1 MEKPAIDEVRILLGA
16 ARASSAHDH
25 VWCRTGDSAELG
37 LRLLDELP
45 PAERYLVIVPCQR
58 VSLFC
63 VPMPAGPR
71 RKVEEALPFL
81 VEERLLE
88 PVERYE
94 VLALWPAAPGAADK
108 LWLAV
113 LERDWLAGVRN
124 ALGRI
129 GSGEVRWVLA
139 GWGWE
144 GGEGAAGSTDAAAV
158 SAPVWQLRADGN
170 AAIFNARGIDP
181 RLLPLAGL
189 AEFLALAWAQATPAE
204 RPGELRFDVADAA
217 TAAALEDF
225 CKTHQLRARPLSL
238 PDPLRAD
245 YDACPHSLLRQTRS
259 PWRREWSAL
268 FSRAA
273 WPRWRPA
280 AYAALALLGLE
291 LAAPALS
298 WGLLSIEHSRL
309 RNEATALYRELA
321 GAQATIV
328 NPLLQMRRAFQ
339 NRRHADG
346 KSAPDD
352 FVPLLAGVSSIL
364 PANLRQFSELGYENA
379 RLRIVVPAAAG
390 ASLNSVSQSLR
401 DAGWAVKSSATAD
414 NSRWTFIVSRP

>member
-1 MEKPAIDEVRILLGA
+1 LEKSAIDEVRILLGA

-25 VWCRTGDSAELG
+25 VWCRSGDSVELAP
-37 LRLLDELP
+37 RLLDELP

-58 VSLFC
+58 ASLFC
-63 VPMPAGPR
+63 VPMPPGPR

-94 VLALWPAAPGAADK
+94 VWPLWPAAAGAGDK

-113 LERDWLAGVRN
+113 LERDWLAGVRA

-144 GGEGAAGSTDAAAV
+144 SGEVNIDAAAA
-158 SAPVWQLRADGN
+158 SAPMWQLRADGDGVT
-170 AAIFNARGIDP
+170 FNANGIDP

-189 AEFLALAWAQATPAE
+189 AEFLALAWTQAAPAE
-204 RPGELRFDVADAA
+204 RPNELRFAVADAA
-217 TAAALEDF
+217 TAAGLEVF
-225 CKTHQLRARPLSL
+225 CKTHQISARALSL

-268 FSRAA
+268 FSRTA
-273 WPRWRPA
+273 WRRWRPA

-298 WGLLSIEHSRL
+298 WGLLSIEQGRL
-309 RNEATALYRELA
+309 QSEATALYRELA
-321 GAQATIV
+321 GAQATVV

-352 FVPLLAGVSSIL
+352 FIPLLAGVSSVL
-364 PANLRQFSELGYENA
+364 PANLRQFSELAYDNA
-379 RLRIVVPAAAG
+379 RLRIVVPAAPG
-390 ASLNSVSQSLR
+390 ASLNSVSQTLR
-401 DAGWAVKSSATAD
+401 DAGWAVKASATSD

>member
-16 ARASSAHDH
+16 ARAGSAHDH
-25 VWCRTGDSAELG
+25 VWGRAGDRGEVAP
-37 LRLLDELP
+37 RLLDELP
-45 PAERYLVIVPCQR
+45 AAERYLIIVPCQR

-88 PVERYE
+88 PIERYE
-94 VLALWPAAPGAADK
+94 VWPLWPAQGAPDQ

-113 LERDWLAGVRN
+113 LERDWLAGVRS
-124 ALGRI
+124 ALARI

-139 GWGWE
+139 GWGWP
-144 GGEGAAGSTDAAAV
+144 GGEDNADAA
-158 SAPVWQLRADGN
+158 SAALWQLRADDGG
-170 AAIFNARGIDP
+170 AIFNAHGVDP
-181 RLLPLAGL
+181 RLLPLPGL
-189 AEFLALAWAQATPAE
+189 AEFLALALAQAAPAE
-204 RPGELRFDVADAA
+204 RPVELRFDVADAA
-217 TAAALEDF
+217 ADATAAGLEDF
-225 CKTHQLRARPLSL
+225 CKTHQLRARRVAL
-238 PDPLRAD
+238 PDPLQAD

-280 AYAALALLGLE
+280 AYVALALLGFE

-298 WGLLSIEHSRL
+298 WGLLSVEHGRL
-309 RNEATALYRELA
+309 RDEANALYRELA
-321 GAQATIV
+321 GPQATIV

-352 FVPLLAGVSSIL
+352 FVPLLADVSAVL
-364 PANLRQFSELGYENA
+364 PATLRQFSELAYDNA
-379 RLRIVVPAAAG
+379 RLRIVVPAPAG
-390 ASLNSVSQSLR
+390 GDLSLGSVSQSLR
-401 DAGWAVKSSATAD
+401 DAGWAVKAAATPD
-414 NSRWTFIVSRP
+414 NSRWTFVVSRP